1 MEYYY
6 LAGKPIKTNAMPWD
20 PKYSVYG
27 IMQIDRKNV
36 RVYSDRDDYIT
47 IGLGDEIATT
57 HWIDGDLNITLK
69 NGEVRLYKDRN
80 NYITI

>member
-1 MEYYY
+1 
-6 LAGKPIKTNAMPWD
+6 MPWD

-27 IMQIDRKNV
+27 VMQIDRKNV

-47 IGLGDEIATT
+47 IGLVDEIAATL
-57 HWIDGDLNITLK
+57 WVDGELKITMK
-69 NGEVRLYKDRN
+69 NGEVRRYRDRN